1 MEFTNLKKKKRITL
15 LWWCLCGNRCDIL
28 KKLMQLNH
36 LQLRSL
42 KLLFFFL
49 SDIMWRRLSEN
60 RKIFPTILTIPNTHF
75 LTGAHHRYFF
85 KFGTACSKGF
95 HWSWFLQVHLQQAYG
110 SICVYQSSMLNLSE
124 VKWPL
129 GLIPSSQE
137 AWRHFVLL
145 NLLLCELGNPE

>member
-1 MEFTNLKKKKRITL
+1 MEFTNLKKKKDYVVMVMFM
-15 LWWCLCGNRCDIL
+15 WKSVWYF
-28 KKLMQLNH
+28 KKINAVK
-36 LQLRSL
+36 SL
-42 KLLFFFL
+42 AVKVTEIIFFFL